1 MAEQSIPES
10 SEIRLVGQLDLGQEA
25 LLLPRKNLKPKFQV
39 FPVSASQQ
47 LQFLI
52 PFKALIAPNQNVARL
67 MHMFPENALGSLFS
81 CSQLL
86 CLSSTLLK
94 QIQSSSL
101 FFSCTFCLYPGLN
114 ETLQQ
119 RTQKIFVINLFELN
133 QVKAAVW
140 LEHSWV

>member
-52 PFKALIAPNQNVARL
+52 PFKVSGKCVGQPLQLQSTPLPLFYFVEANPEVSNS
-67 MHMFPENALGSLFS
+67 MHTFIYMFF
-81 CSQLL
+81 
-86 CLSSTLLK
+86 CLSGSNLMPND
-94 QIQSSSL
+94 Q
-101 FFSCTFCLYPGLN
+101 YN
-114 ETLQQ
+114 E
-119 RTQKIFVINLFELN
+119 
-133 QVKAAVW
+133 
-140 LEHSWV
+140 

>member
-67 MHMFPENALGSLFS
+67 MHM
-81 CSQLL
+81 
-86 CLSSTLLK
+86 
-94 QIQSSSL
+94 
-101 FFSCTFCLYPGLN
+101 
-114 ETLQQ
+114 
-119 RTQKIFVINLFELN
+119 
-133 QVKAAVW
+133 
-140 LEHSWV
+140 

>member
-52 PFKALIAPNQNVARL
+52 PFKPLQLQSTPLPLFYFVEAN
-67 MHMFPENALGSLFS
+67 PEFKPFLFLHFLSLS
-81 CSQLL
+81 RS
-86 CLSSTLLK
+86 K
-94 QIQSSSL
+94 
-101 FFSCTFCLYPGLN
+101 
-114 ETLQQ
+114 
-119 RTQKIFVINLFELN
+119 
-133 QVKAAVW
+133 
-140 LEHSWV
+140 

>member
-52 PFKALIAPNQNVARL
+52 PFKVSGKCVGQPLQLQSTPLPLFYFVEAN
-67 MHMFPENALGSLFS
+67 PEFKPFLFLHFLSLS
-81 CSQLL
+81 RS
-86 CLSSTLLK
+86 K
-94 QIQSSSL
+94 
-101 FFSCTFCLYPGLN
+101 
-114 ETLQQ
+114 
-119 RTQKIFVINLFELN
+119 
-133 QVKAAVW
+133 
-140 LEHSWV
+140 